1 MSFLSTPTLVLSDR
15 SNHSIGK
22 LASIP
27 MTMNTA
33 LFSYEELQGP
43 CAFRLLDLLPGQRV
57 DPICCTIKHASVAS
71 RPEFYALSYC
81 WGAASDREHIW
92 IDGKLL
98 AIQRNLHEFL
108 IELRLLD
115 RPRTIWADAICI
127 NQGDIA
133 ERTTQIA
140 LMRDIYSAA
149 QTVMVWL
156 GPHDAGSPQ
165 LFESF
170 ELIAADPAS
179 VQTSGS
185 RDWKADIVQAF
196 EELMSRP
203 YWRRTWIIQ
212 EIVLANNI
220 RLFCGNAST
229 PWLDFVAIYMTWFQE
244 ATPAYQ
250 PRYPWPTK
258 KSRRKYYRVEALDM
272 LVDLR
277 KRDAQP
283 LLLDMMDWNHPFECF
298 DFRDRVYGVLGFV
311 ADGADFLPL
320 VDYHCSAEDL
330 FLSVLEKLKVHT
342 DRSLYNFITRL
353 QTLATRIGLDLVE
366 CTEFLKIL
374 KRTEPEVLTS
384 FDANAGAHLLGR
396 DVNTIMYTPHESESE
411 VQLRRTSLTLRK
423 YYNFSVGP
431 IGHNSDVITKA
442 ELLPGDW
449 LSFLHPGVH

>member
-1 MSFLSTPTLVLSDR
+1 MLSDR
-15 SNHSIGK
+15 SNYSIGK

-27 MTMNTA
+27 MTTNTT
-33 LFSYEELQGP
+33 LFSYQELQGP
-43 CAFRLLDLLPGQRV
+43 CAFRLLDLLPGRRV

-156 GPHDAGSPQ
+156 GPHDSGSPQ
-165 LFESF
+165 LFEFF

-179 VQTSGS
+179 MQTSGS

-212 EIVLANNI
+212 EVVLANNI
-220 RLFCGNAST
+220 RLFCGKAST
-229 PWLDFVAIYMTWFQE
+229 PWLDFVAMYKTWFQE
-244 ATPAYQ
+244 AILASQSQYSRLTN
-250 PRYPWPTK
+250 
-258 KSRRKYYRVEALDM
+258 KSRTEHYRVEALDM
-272 LVDLR
+272 LVDLH

-298 DFRDRVYGVLGFV
+298 DSRDRVYGVLGFV

-320 VDYHCSAEDL
+320 VDYYCSAED
-330 FLSVLEKLKVHT
+330 
-342 DRSLYNFITRL
+342 
-353 QTLATRIGLDLVE
+353 
-366 CTEFLKIL
+366 
-374 KRTEPEVLTS
+374 
-384 FDANAGAHLLGR
+384 
-396 DVNTIMYTPHESESE
+396 
-411 VQLRRTSLTLRK
+411 
-423 YYNFSVGP
+423 
-431 IGHNSDVITKA
+431 
-442 ELLPGDW
+442 
-449 LSFLHPGVH
+449 